1 MARRYVIKQDSAP
14 SAPISGIDYHA
25 TLNEEQYAAVSSEP
39 GAALVIAGAGSG
51 KTRTLTYRVAWLLD
65 HGTDPWNILL
75 LTFTNKAAREMT
87 ERVRALIPIDLSRL
101 WSGTFHSIANRILRQ
116 HADYLGY
123 TPAFTIMDSD
133 DRKSMIKSIVKA
145 LKLDEKSSRF
155 PKPEVLSSL
164 FSLAD
169 NEGAG
174 IQETLE
180 NAYPYLSN
188 HLDAILDVHE
198 QYVLRKQETNSMDF
212 DDLLLN
218 VVRLFQEQEHL
229 RALYGAR
236 FHHILV
242 DEYQDTNYLQ
252 SRFIDMLAREHGQLM
267 VVGDDAQSIYSWRG
281 ADMENILSFTTRYPS
296 AKTFK
301 IETNYRSVPEILELS
316 NAAIAANEMQIEKR
330 LRSVRP
336 TGEMPPALVP
346 LNDDR
351 MQAKFI
357 SQRIRDLIEEGTDP
371 NEIAVLYRA
380 HFHSME
386 LQMELT
392 RSEIPFRIT
401 SGIRFF
407 EQAHIKDVVA
417 FMRFVVNPRD
427 ELSFRRMVML
437 LPGIGPGMAQK
448 LWARWAAC
456 PENRAETPPESFSAL
471 MMEFPVPAK
480 SKPGWMQLC
489 YTLDELAPGGKT
501 GNPASMLVSINEA
514 VYDEYMQSAF
524 ENYDQRR
531 QDLLHLAGF
540 SERFDSAEDFL
551 SQLSLLGNTD
561 DESAAADLSGGAV
574 TLSTIHQAKGLEW
587 SVVFLIGLCD
597 GMFPHQRVID
607 DGDLAGLEE
616 ERRLFY
622 VGITRAKDQLY
633 LTYPRWNCRAQGGTF
648 MQMPSRFLDEVPAA
662 LVEEWEVE

>member
-1 MARRYVIKQDSAP
+1 MQQAE
-14 SAPISGIDYHA
+14 
-25 TLNEEQYAAVSSEP
+25 LNPEQRLAVETTE
-39 GAALVIAGAGSG
+39 GAVCVIAGPGAG
-51 KTRTLTYRVAWLLD
+51 KTRTLTSRYVYLVRDL
-65 HGTDPWNILL
+65 GINPQNILCV
-75 LTFTNKAAREMT
+75 TFTNKAAQEMKA
-87 ERVRALIPIDLSRL
+87 RIRAMTGDLDL
-101 WSGTFHSIANRILRQ
+101 GQICTFHAFCVRFLKDEGYVIGIPKDFIVIDEEDELELLNEVYETFGIPGNLMKFSAAMDVIGNFKDDSNYIRDLVLTSPESLRE
-116 HADYLGY
+116 
-123 TPAFTIMDSD
+123 
-133 DRKSMIKSIVKA
+133 KA
-145 LKLDEKSSRF
+145 LQSPDISDKVF
-155 PKPEVLSSL
+155 Y
-164 FSLAD
+164 
-169 NEGAG
+169 G
-174 IQETLE
+174 
-180 NAYPYLSN
+180 YLW
-188 HLDAILDVHE
+188 AE
-198 QYVLRKQETNSMDF
+198 RKIFGLDF
-212 DDLLLN
+212 DDVIWAAFYILDHFPS
-218 VVRLFQEQEHL
+218 VKQKWQERLQ
-229 RALYGAR
+229 YVM
-236 FHHILV
+236 V

-252 SRFIDMLAREHGQLM
+252 SRLIDMLAREHGQLM

-281 ADMENILSFTTRYPS
+281 ADMENILSFTTRYPA

-316 NAAIAANEMQIEKR
+316 NAAIAANEVQIEKQ

-351 MQAKFI
+351 IQAKFVV
-357 SQRIRDLIEEGTDP
+357 QRIRDLIEEGTDP
-371 NEIAVLYRA
+371 SEIAVLYRA

-392 RSEIPFRIT
+392 RGEIPFRIT

-417 FMRFVVNPRD
+417 FMRFVVNPKD

-448 LWARWAAC
+448 LWIRWTAC
-456 PENRAETPPESFSAL
+456 PESRQETPPESFSAL
-471 MMEFPVPAK
+471 MLDFPVPAK
-480 SKPGWMQLC
+480 SRTAWTQLC
-489 YTLDELAPGGKT
+489 YTLDELAPAGKLA
-501 GNPASMLVSINEA
+501 GPASMLLSINEA
-514 VYDEYMQSAF
+514 VYDEYMQAAF

-540 SERFDSAEDFL
+540 SERFESTEDFL

-561 DESAAADLSGGAV
+561 DESAAADFSGGSV

-648 MQMPSRFLDEVPAA
+648 MQMPSRFLDEFPAG